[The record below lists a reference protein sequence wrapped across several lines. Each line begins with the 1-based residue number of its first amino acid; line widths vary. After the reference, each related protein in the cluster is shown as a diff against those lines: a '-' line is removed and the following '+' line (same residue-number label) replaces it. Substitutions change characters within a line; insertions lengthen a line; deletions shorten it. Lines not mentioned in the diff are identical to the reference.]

1 MTVANFPRWLIQEC
15 DAPTPEEALLFV
27 HIPRSGGTSLNE
39 DFKIPQQ
46 TRRGRHCFH
55 SALLTYFFYRYR
67 LLEKS
72 NFPFRS
78 WENLYVLCSL
88 TVAITLALCFAIS
101 IRLQDESGHLLPWAH
116 PLNCQRVGLCLMPYL
131 MMGSGSVTF
140 FISTFVATAPSLR
153 SDLLRRFYLWFWHL
167 TGAYS
172 TSVISGT
179 NKNGFLMH
187 LTAEE
192 MLRHGYVTEEQLLRV
207 SSFAIVRNPYA
218 RMGSVYMYNRLG
230 RCESFPAYIRRCHCA
245 YRKLCARGQWGTLRA
260 AGEWGVFCHRLPAHA
275 FTHDR
280 EKQLVAHVVRMEEI
294 ALLSPQLASSAV
306 APRILHRDSKQPEL
320 PPVVRKAI
328 LGMSRTN
335 ARPLPKVR
343 RGLPP
348 PDPRPVPCLPR
359 CPSPGQE
366 PSFPFAWQAW
376 QEYYDADT
384 AALVLE
390 MYERD
395 FELFGYP
402 TAVPAPP
409 AAALPTYVEYS
420 KAPRAAVLPVVR
432 ASDYSD
438 ATAPAPSENSTLLH
452 EPSTFY
458 ERLQKRWAY

>member
-1 MTVANFPRWLIQEC
+1 M
-15 DAPTPEEALLFV
+15 FV

-218 RMGSVYMYNRLG
+218 RMVSVYMYNRLG